1 MGGRSPLT
9 VALPGGGA
17 AEHGGELRSH
27 VRSIAKVE
35 AGRRVARGGRL
46 LVRAAREVGA
56 REAEA
61 RPKNE

>member
-17 AEHGGELRSH
+17 AEHGGKLRSH

-46 LVRAAREVGA
+46 VVRATREVGA
-56 REAEA
+56 RG
-61 RPKNE
+61 KKGGG